1 MLELRA
7 KSGAHAKAAGPGVIT
22 GSVAGIDGQPVASAC
37 VTALGGGRS
46 VTTAAAPDGT
56 FRLAGLAVGSY
67 ALEYRDCAAGGR
79 YLTSW
84 SGGAATQSAAAR
96 VQVTAG
102 RVRHVPAVILRP
114 VNAAAAAAARQASFR
129 RALAAGSRR
138 LSPAAA
144 AGTGE
149 ISGKVTGKGKPL
161 GGICLI
167 LTEVVGPQSYSAQTA
182 KNGTYTIGGVAP
194 GRYDVIFNP
203 LGVCPSNANWLQ
215 QIYKDDNSAYGGRT
229 TAVRIKAGHKTS
241 GINAALRLGGEISG
255 TVTGKGGAKLRGIC
269 VFASADEGHGQ
280 YVNYQGRTAANGS
293 YHLHALFPGK
303 YSLYFEIGCGSRGA
317 NYAPATHNAVR
328 VGLGQNLT
336 VNQKLA
342 TGASISGTVTLT
354 TSSGSPLKGICAEAQ
369 NVSGTV
375 FGIAST
381 GRNGAYR
388 VIGLTGGKY
397 ELFFSTGCNNNGN
410 YTSAT
415 LTAHT
420 TAGRQTSHINAV
432 LQVGATISGTVSNG
446 ASNPVSGM
454 CVEVAGNDNGTA
466 NVGLDD
472 DGNYVINQ
480 LSAGTYQVGFTSGCG
495 NSGNYAPNWYDN
507 QPSENTATPITL
519 ATGATD
525 DEVNAVLQPGATITG
540 KVTSTAGHPLSDVC
554 VSASVGSQAVLG
566 PASQAQTNRQGIYK
580 ISDLAPGQYL
590 INFGCGL
597 EGRYANEW
605 FPGAPNAATAEQV
618 SAPGGETSGV
628 NAVLP
633 LGGSISGTVTGKAG
647 HPLSDVCVFAVNT
660 KGTSALRG
668 ATALLATIDESDLTL
683 TGSRGTYQISGL
695 AAGRYQVSFEP
706 CTGSSRYAEQWFRG
720 KTSAQGATAV
730 TVRAGKATARIDGRL
745 VMGGTISGHVV
756 NAAGKPLRNICI
768 VAAAGATG
776 PIGEGVTGK
785 TGTYTVPAL
794 ASGRYTVEFSPC
806 GTQNLI
812 TVATQVRVTAPHAKT
827 GVNATMHP
835 GGSIAGTVTAS
846 SGPPVSQA
854 CVEIYSGN
862 SAEPVETGYTGLD
875 GSYLV
880 TGLAAGTYQVYF
892 GDPECLFGAPVLA
905 PQWYNDE
912 ATQATATG
920 VPVAVGDTAQSID
933 ATLQPD
939 GQITGTVSAAPSA
952 SPLSG
957 VCVTVVPVSSSGS
970 LTVVAVT
977 GTSGGYTLADL
988 LPGEYKVRFS
998 AGCGAVGYVT
1008 QWWDDVST
1016 EAKATVVTVVA
1027 GETVSPPISAELS
1040 KSS

>member
-1 MLELRA
+1 MLEQRA
-7 KSGAHAKAAGPGVIT
+7 KARAHASLTSPGVIT
-22 GSVAGIDGQPVASAC
+22 GSVAGVDGQPAAGAC
-37 VTALGGGRS
+37 VTALGSGRS

-67 ALEYRDCAAGGR
+67 ALEYRDCAAAGR

-84 SGGAATQSAAAR
+84 SGGAATQNAAAR
-96 VQVTAG
+96 VQVSAG
-102 RVRHVPAVILRP
+102 QVRHVPAVMLRP
-114 VNAAAAAAARQASFR
+114 VNPAAAVAARQASFR
-129 RALAAGSRR
+129 RALAAGSRS
-138 LSPAAA
+138 LSSPAAA
-144 AGTGE
+144 KTGQ

-167 LTEVVGPQSYSAQTA
+167 VTEVVGPQSYSAQTA
-182 KNGTYTIGGVAP
+182 KNGTYTIRGVTP

-203 LGVCPSNANWLQ
+203 LGVCPTNANWLQ
-215 QIYKDDNSAYGGRT
+215 QTYKDDNSAYGGRT

-241 GINAALRLGGEISG
+241 GINADLRLGGEISG
-255 TVTGKGGAKLRGIC
+255 TVTGKAGARLPGIC
-269 VFASADEGHGQ
+269 VVASADEGNGQ

-303 YSLYFEIGCGSRGA
+303 YSLYFEIGCGSHGA
-317 NYAPATHNAVR
+317 NYAPATHRAVR
-328 VGLGQNLT
+328 VGLSQNLT
-336 VNQKLA
+336 VNEKLA

-369 NVSGTV
+369 NTRGTV

-388 VIGLTGGKY
+388 VIGLTGGEY
-397 ELFFSTGCNNNGN
+397 QLFFSPGCNNNGN

-420 TAGRQTSHINAV
+420 TAGRQTSHVNAV
-432 LQVGATISGTVSNG
+432 LQVGATISGAISNS
-446 ASNPVSGM
+446 ASSPVSGM
-454 CVEVAGNDNGTA
+454 CIEVASNDTGSA
-466 NVGLDD
+466 NIGLDN
-472 DGNYVINQ
+472 DGTYVINQ
-480 LSAGTYQVGFTSGCG
+480 LSAGTYQVGFTGGCG

-507 QPSENTATPITL
+507 QPSESTAEPITL

-525 DEVNAVLQPGATITG
+525 DEVDAVLQPGATITG
-540 KVTSTAGHPLSDVC
+540 KVTSTAGHPLADVC
-554 VSASVGSQAVLG
+554 VSVSVASQAVLG
-566 PASQAQTNRQGIYK
+566 PVSQAQTNRRGIYK

-590 INFGCGL
+590 VNFGCGL
-597 EGRYANEW
+597 EGRYAGEW
-605 FPGAPNAATAEQV
+605 FPGAPDPAAAEQV
-618 SAPGGETSGV
+618 SAPAGATAGI

-647 HPLSDVCVFAVNT
+647 HRLPGVCVFAVNT
-660 KGTSALRG
+660 KGTSALGG
-668 ATALLATIDESDLTL
+668 ATALLATINASDLTL
-683 TGSRGTYQISGL
+683 TGSRGTYQMSGL
-695 AAGRYQVSFEP
+695 AAGRYQVWFEP

-720 KTSAQGATAV
+720 KSSAQAATAV
-730 TVRAGKATARIDGRL
+730 TVRAGRATAAIDGRL
-745 VMGGTISGHVV
+745 VTGGTISGHVV

-768 VAAAGATG
+768 VAAAGSTG
-776 PIGEGVTGK
+776 PIGEAVTGK
-785 TGTYTVPAL
+785 TGSYTVPAL

-806 GTQNLI
+806 DSQNLI
-812 TVATQVRVTAPHAKT
+812 TVATQVQVTAPHAKT

-835 GGSIAGTVTAS
+835 GGSISGAITAS

-862 SAEPVETGYTGLD
+862 SAEPVETAYTGLD

-892 GDPECLFGAPVLA
+892 GDPECLFGTPGIA
-905 PQWYNDE
+905 PQWYNDQ
-912 ATQATATG
+912 ATQTAATG
-920 VPVAVGDTAQSID
+920 VDVSVNATSQSVD

-957 VCVTVVPVSSSGS
+957 ACVTAIPVSSNGS
-970 LTVVAVT
+970 QPVVAAT
-977 GTSGGYTLADL
+977 GTSGTYTLADL
-988 LPGEYKVRFS
+988 LPGQYRVRFS
-998 AGCGAVGYVT
+998 AGCGAAGYAT
-1008 QWWDDVST
+1008 QWWNGVSSET
-1016 EAKATVVTVVA
+1016 AATVVTVVA
-1027 GETVSPPISAELS
+1027 GETVSPPVSAELT